1 MYRITKYVLAFL
13 FAASVAA
20 AYITPPDKVAIDGRI
35 LLTTSRPMAS
45 FPWKGEPPRISEH
58 PTEGVSDSRELDA
71 FWEISDGR
79 LYLLAVSAFRFDE
92 FAPVR
97 SIGLR
102 ELMPERIK
110 DGKVLVDW
118 FTGDFDVLEV
128 ERVDRRLLSP
138 MHVVK
143 RKYHVEKGRVKEEPN
158 QRPETN
164 AGKESVSPTTPGPGV
179 AHP

>member
-1 MYRITKYVLAFL
+1 MKYIVAFML
-13 FAASVAA
+13 VASVAV
-20 AYITPPDKVAIDGRI
+20 AYITSPDKVAIDGRI

-58 PTEGVSDSRELDA
+58 PNEGVSESRELDA

-79 LYLLAVSAFRFDE
+79 LYLLAVSAFRFDD

-110 DGKVLVDW
+110 DGKVLADW

-128 ERVDRRLLSP
+128 ERVDRKLLLRPQDAPP

-143 RKYHVEKGRVKEEPN
+143 RKFHVEKGRVKEGPN
-158 QRPETN
+158 QPPEPT
-164 AGKESVSPTTPGPGV
+164 AMSVTPP
-179 AHP
+179 AAQEPRQP